1 MKYILSVVLS
11 LMLLFSILGC
21 SATNETIRVVSTQAS
36 GESGAASPEATA
48 PSKTGGDTGE
58 PSPEATHTGTPTET
72 TGLISEEAAWQIAL
86 EHAGLTKDQVTRSRV
101 ELDRDDGRMEYEVEF
116 HHGTVEY
123 DYEID
128 AASGSILSFD
138 RDND

>member
-1 MKYILSVVLS
+1 MKYILSIVLS

-36 GESGAASPEATA
+36 GESKAA
-48 PSKTGGDTGE
+48 
-58 PSPEATHTGTPTET
+58 PEATHTGTPTET